1 MLKSYI
7 EKINKSQ
14 ILYAY
19 WFKNNNKLRGYFRP
33 YYLQAENAL
42 LAIEHETFVVIFIQ
56 YWRTQKRTTCKK
68 AFAGSRTTHIEIV

>member
-19 WFKNNNKLRGYFRP
+19 WLKITINYAVTSVHIICTNVKL
-33 YYLQAENAL
+33 A
-42 LAIEHETFVVIFIQ
+42 FVVIFIQQ

-68 AFAGSRTTHIEIV
+68 AFAGSRTTRIEII